1 MNIADHPV
9 LYRMSEEQSQANCS
23 EKMDEMDE
31 MNMDDMSDVD
41 EECKINETM
50 YEE

>member
-9 LYRMSEEQSQANCS
+9 LYRMSEEQSSGYVGS

-31 MNMDDMSDVD
+31 MNMDEMDDVG
-41 EECKINETM
+41 EECKVN
-50 YEE
+50 

>member
-1 MNIADHPV
+1 
-9 LYRMSEEQSQANCS
+9 
-23 EKMDEMDE
+23 MDE

-50 YEE
+50 YEEQRKRKPTVK